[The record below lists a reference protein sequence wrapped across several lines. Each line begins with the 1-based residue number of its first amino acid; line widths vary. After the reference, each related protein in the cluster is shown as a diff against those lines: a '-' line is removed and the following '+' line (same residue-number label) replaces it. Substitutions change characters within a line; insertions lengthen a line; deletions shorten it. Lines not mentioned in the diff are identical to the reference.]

1 MLLIQYNIVLV
12 IMIIIYIKKYT
23 KYIDVWK
30 GKKIKIGK
38 QKKKSKSEVKKN
50 QNWKEKKNC
59 FNVSLPG
66 RPRFKFEK
74 NIYTKYIDERGKKIT
89 RSEKNK

>member
-1 MLLIQYNIVLV
+1 MFGRE
-12 IMIIIYIKKYT
+12 KKS
-23 KYIDVWK
+23 KLESK
-30 GKKIKIGK
+30 KKKIKIGS
-38 QKKKSKSEVKKN
+38 KKKSKLEGKKN
-50 QNWKEKKNC
+50 G

-66 RPRFKFEK
+66 GPRFKFEK